1 MDLIRLLRIKHYIK
15 NGLILL
21 PLIFS
26 RELFRSW
33 DLFGLVMLSVIAF
46 SLITS
51 AIYIFNDIR
60 DREKDAKHPVKCQ
73 RPIASGR
80 VSVPQAVMVLVLTA
94 CLGGGGVAYLAW
106 RVSPQVLA
114 VPVVYVVLNVLY
126 SMKLKE
132 VPILEIAILSSGFLL
147 RVIFGGAV
155 AQIHV
160 SDWLYLTILSA
171 SFYLGLGKRRNELKF
186 YEGQETRKVLEFY
199 NVRFL
204 DRNMYMF
211 LALSVAF
218 YSLWSISQET
228 SFMWTVPLV
237 MISAM
242 RYSLVVE
249 GASEGDPVELL
260 LKDKVLI
267 CLGASYAALMFAILY
282 L

>member
-94 CLGGGGVAYLAW
+94 CLGGTGVAYLAW
-106 RVSPQVLA
+106 RVSPQVLV

-147 RVIFGGAV
+147 RVIYGGAV

-249 GASEGDPVELL
+249 GSSEGDPVELL

-267 CLGASYAALMFAILY
+267 CLGVSYAALMFAILY